1 MADFA
6 AMYRLLQPCLRVPGQ
21 DGIVRAQRAPDARF
35 RCAPTLAT
43 AAR

>member
-1 MADFA
+1 MADFD
-6 AMYRLLQPCLRVPGQ
+6 AMDRLLQPRSRVPGQ

-43 AAR
+43 DAR